1 MYIQNNIE
9 ENNNRKFKKGTESA
23 ATSYKGILFG
33 YWDTYM

>member
-1 MYIQNNIE
+1 MQKNIV

-33 YWDTYM
+33 YSDTYM